1 MKEIDFRYDLL
12 PLKNKL
18 FRLALRITM
27 DTAEA
32 EDVTEDT
39 LIRLWEKRDALAAV
53 DSVEAYALTVCR
65 NLSLDRCRN
74 SEKACLSLDSV
85 PAEQAD
91 DRNRTP
97 DEQLAQTDR
106 MEWIGRLFAQLPE
119 KQRSVMQ
126 LRDVE
131 GRSYRE
137 IAQVMDMS
145 EEQVKITLFRARQR
159 IKKNYEKI
167 ERHGL

>member
-1 MKEIDFRYDLL
+1 
-12 PLKNKL
+12 
-18 FRLALRITM
+18 
-27 DTAEA
+27 
-32 EDVTEDT
+32 
-39 LIRLWEKRDALAAV
+39 
-53 DSVEAYALTVCR
+53 
-65 NLSLDRCRN
+65 
-74 SEKACLSLDSV
+74 
-85 PAEQAD
+85 
-91 DRNRTP
+91 
-97 DEQLAQTDR
+97 

-137 IAQVMDMS
+137 IARVMDMS

>member
-18 FRLALRITM
+18 YRLALRITM

-39 LIRLWEKRDALAAV
+39 LIRLWERRETLAEA
-53 DSVEAYALTVCR
+53 DSLEAYALTVCR
-65 NLSLDRCRN
+65 NLSLDRCRS
-74 SEKACLSLDSV
+74 SEKACLPLESV

-91 DRNRTP
+91 DCYRTP
-97 DEQLAQTDR
+97 EEQLAQADR
-106 MEWIGRLFAQLPE
+106 LAWIGRLLAQLPE

-137 IAQVMDMS
+137 IAQVMGMS
-145 EEQVKITLFRARQR
+145 EEQVKVTLFRARQR

-167 ERHGL
+167 ESHGL

>member
-18 FRLALRITM
+18 YRLALRITLN
-27 DTAEA
+27 TAEA

-39 LIRLWEKRDALAAV
+39 LIRLWEKREA
-53 DSVEAYALTVCR
+53 VEAYALTVCR
-65 NLSLDRCRN
+65 HLAIDRSR
-74 SEKACLSLDSV
+74 SGAAACLPLESVASDPPADSV
-85 PAEQAD
+85 QM
-91 DRNRTP
+91 P
-97 DEQLAQTDR
+97 DEQLAQSDR
-106 MEWIGRLFAQLPE
+106 MAWISRLVDNLPE
-119 KQRSVMQ
+119 RQRSIIQ

-137 IAQVMDMS
+137 IAQVMGLT
-145 EEQVKITLFRARQR
+145 EAQVKVTLFRARQR
-159 IKKNYEKI
+159 IKQSYEKI

>member
-18 FRLALRITM
+18 YRLALRITL

-39 LIRLWEKRDALAAV
+39 LIRLWEKREALAEV

-65 NLSLDRCRN
+65 HLAIDRSR
-74 SEKACLSLDSV
+74 SGAAACLPLESVTSDPPADSV
-85 PAEQAD
+85 QM
-91 DRNRTP
+91 P
-97 DEQLAQTDR
+97 DEQLAQADR
-106 MEWIGRLFAQLPE
+106 MAWISRLVDSLPE
-119 KQRSVMQ
+119 RQRSIIQ

-137 IAQVMDMS
+137 IAQVMGLT
-145 EEQVKITLFRARQR
+145 EAQVKVTLFRARQR
-159 IKKNYEKI
+159 IKQSYEKI

>member
-65 NLSLDRCRN
+65 NLSLDRCRS
-74 SEKACLSLDSV
+74 SEKACLSLTACLQS
-85 PAEQAD
+85 
-91 DRNRTP
+91 
-97 DEQLAQTDR
+97 
-106 MEWIGRLFAQLPE
+106 RLTTATVLPTNSW
-119 KQRSVMQ
+119 R
-126 LRDVE
+126 RPTAWN
-131 GRSYRE
+131 G
-137 IAQVMDMS
+137 
-145 EEQVKITLFRARQR
+145 
-159 IKKNYEKI
+159 
-167 ERHGL
+167 

>member
-18 FRLALRITM
+18 YRLALRITM

-39 LIRLWEKRDALAAV
+39 LIRLWEKREVVAAA
-53 DSVEAYALTVCR
+53 DSIEAYALTVCR
-65 NLSLDRCRN
+65 NLSLDRCRS

-91 DRNRTP
+91 DHNRTP
-97 DEQLAQTDR
+97 DEELAQTDR
-106 MEWIGRLFAQLPE
+106 LEWIGRLFAQLPE

-137 IAQVMDMS
+137 IAQVMGMS
-145 EEQVKITLFRARQR
+145 EEQVKVTLFRARQR

-167 ERHGL
+167 ESHGL

>member
-1 MKEIDFRYDLL
+1 M
-12 PLKNKL
+12 N
-18 FRLALRITM
+18 
-27 DTAEA
+27 
-32 EDVTEDT
+32 
-39 LIRLWEKRDALAAV
+39 
-53 DSVEAYALTVCR
+53 
-65 NLSLDRCRN
+65 
-74 SEKACLSLDSV
+74 EKACLSLDSV